1 MQSVSHGSRL
11 VQARPVHRPA
21 MVGILDP
28 VRPYQPS
35 EEAREESHLTTTTSC
50 SQPLRYVTAAVRQCG
65 GLKDRSQSTR
75 RMLVA
80 HSGGMLTLGRKG
92 LTRERGAQPVRV
104 AISSTQTQARPNTKR
119 SPHVG
124 GLAAGTPVEQPSPR
138 TVQVSLDSLEGQVN
152 GLRVLICTAL
162 SGHSSFRLIL
172 LRMVLWSVEKTE
184 NKESIEKQPTH
195 ISWQRIAPTQTAIE
209 RSFFF
214 LSVFRN
220 KWPQSSNDLFGELI
234 DSYTD
239 AQGLEDGFLVELHMP
254 ARFQEFPINRMSGI
268 SLTILSPLLRL
279 RRPSSMETLAE
290 HSPRS

>member
-35 EEAREESHLTTTTSC
+35 QEAREESHLTTTTSC

-92 LTRERGAQPVRV
+92 LSRERGAQPVRV

-152 GLRVLICTAL
+152 GLRVLICTT
-162 SGHSSFRLIL
+162 FRPFEF
-172 LRMVLWSVEKTE
+172 STDPTKNGPVECRK
-184 NKESIEKQPTH
+184 NRKKESIEKQPTH

-214 LSVFRN
+214 SSVFRN

-239 AQGLEDGFLVELHMP
+239 AQGLKDGFLVELHMP